1 MNKYYH
7 ENCEGEVTG
16 VNSETE
22 TPTCKRCGQSGE
34 AWIKSRLDGTMFVFF
49 RTPKETEQMHEI
61 EENLDDWHK
70 RGLI

>member
-16 VNSETE
+16 VNSDTE
-22 TPTCKRCGQSGE
+22 TPVCTRCGQSGE

-49 RTPKETEQMHEI
+49 RSPKEIEDRHEI
-61 EENLDDWHK
+61 DQNLDDWHK